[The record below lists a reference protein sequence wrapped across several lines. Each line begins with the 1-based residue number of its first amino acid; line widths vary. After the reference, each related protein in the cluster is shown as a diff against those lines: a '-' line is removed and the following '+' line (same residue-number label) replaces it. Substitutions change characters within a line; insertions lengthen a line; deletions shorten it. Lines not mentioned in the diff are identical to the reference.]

1 MPEGP
6 SIVLLKEA
14 VQSFEGKKIS
24 RAVGNSKVIDAS
36 MLEGKT
42 VNSFR
47 TFGKQFLIC
56 FDDFTIRI
64 HFLLFG
70 SYLVNE
76 EKDSPVRLGLTF
88 PNGFVNFYSCSVKL
102 IGNNLDELYE
112 WSGDVMN
119 DSWDKKAALKKLKE
133 KPTEMI
139 CDTLLDQDI
148 FAGVGNIIKNEI
160 LFRVGVHPESRNEHI
175 PPGKLKKLVDE
186 TRIYSFQFL
195 DWKREYILKKQW
207 KAHTKTVCPTCGGP
221 IIRKIT
227 GFRKRRSF
235 FCERDQKLYDK

>member
-14 VQSFEGKKIS
+14 VQKFAGKKVTH
-24 RAVGNSKVIDAS
+24 ATGNSKVIDS
-36 MLEGKT
+36 SLLEGKT

-47 TFGKQFLIC
+47 SFGKQFLIC
-56 FDDFTIRI
+56 FDDCTVRI

-76 EKDSPVRLGLTF
+76 EKETAVRLGLKF
-88 PNGFVNFYSCSVKL
+88 QNGFVNFYSCSVKL
-102 IGNNLDELYE
+102 IGTDLDEIYD
-112 WSGDVMN
+112 WSVDVMN
-119 DSWDKKAALKKLKE
+119 DDWNKKAALKKVQA
-133 KPTEMI
+133 KPAEMI

-175 PPGKLKKLVDE
+175 PPAKLKKLIDE
-186 TRIYSFQFL
+186 TRIYSLQFL
-195 DWKREYILKKQW
+195 DWKRQYILKKQW
-207 KAHTKTVCPTCGGP
+207 KAHTKTVCPKCGGP

-235 FCERDQKLYDK
+235 FCERDQQRYE